1 MSMKTFNEYLTESKK
16 TYGFRIK
23 VAGNLA
29 EGFADK
35 VKSGLAKYGCMK
47 VEKSTTTPIRPTAL
61 DFPELKNIEVTMFEA
76 DCEYPVTPQQVSI
89 LIREFTGMPES
100 HFRVRNINDTS
111 EEGYFDPA
119 EPNGKSLLNTDLTD
133 PEKIRHRDYFGDD
146 HVTNFLKDIAK
157 EAKARKKDEGQ
168 NVEYKLPKH
177 KEDKAGTKSAV
188 GSK

>member
-1 MSMKTFNEYLTESKK
+1 MKTFNEYLTESKK

-35 VKSGLAKYGCMK
+35 VKSGLAKYSCMK

-76 DCEYPVTPQQVSI
+76 ECEYPVTPQQISI
-89 LIREFTGMPES
+89 QIREFTGMPES
-100 HFRVRNINDTS
+100 HFRVRNLNDPA
-111 EEGYFDPA
+111 EESYFDPA
-119 EPNGKSLLNTDLTD
+119 QPSGKALLNTELTD

-177 KEDKAGTKSAV
+177 KEDKAGTNSAV

>member
-1 MSMKTFNEYLTESKK
+1 MKTFNEYLTESKK

-35 VKSGLAKYGCMK
+35 VKSGLAKYSCMK

-76 DCEYPVTPQQVSI
+76 ECEYPVTPQQISI
-89 LIREFTGMPES
+89 QIREFTGMPES
-100 HFRVRNINDTS
+100 HFRVRNLNDTA
-111 EEGYFDPA
+111 EESYIDPA
-119 EPNGKSLLNTDLTD
+119 QPSGKALLNTDLTD
-133 PEKIRHRDYFGDD
+133 PEKIRHKDYFGDD

-177 KEDKAGTKSAV
+177 KEDKAGTNSAV